1 MIGRAAIALLLAA
14 EALAFYTVG
23 EVLMRIFPEG
33 SNELVSAPGFVVV
46 AFVAF
51 LTPVLLDW
59 FAVEG
64 GKRAATIGVVGLV
77 VLYGALRL
85 QYAHDFALWDF
96 GWAVDFVL
104 ETGTL
109 KEWIPPVVTSSILLL
124 LTWAWAAWRARSGVW
139 LEAAPRALAVPFAV
153 VTLAL
158 LVTAGSD
165 ESEVVT
171 RSGVVFYGVALGA
184 LACSQLALSG
194 ATIGSL
200 RAGGVTTVMLVGTGA
215 VAVLGVLLIGVLL
228 DPIIDLLSTPVT
240 AVGKAIFWV
249 LYWGL
254 LFPIAWVLTNF
265 FEFIFGLLSGGGNEA
280 EQIQPPAPV
289 FGTEEPAPAEEGDSL
304 ASRIA
309 RYVLAGGAMFLGV
322 AIVAG
327 VILILAI
334 LRRRAE
340 DTGAEAAESERA
352 GSFGDDLLG
361 AARNLFRRE
370 HDRQPTG
377 EGAVRLYLEVLESA
391 RRAGKPRS
399 DGQTPHEFA
408 PVLANAFHG
417 QVTDEITAAFEY
429 ARYAGHPPDEATLTD
444 LRRRWEQSD

>member
-23 EVLMRIFPEG
+23 ELFMRIFPDG
-33 SNELVSAPGFVVV
+33 SNELVSAPAFVVV
-46 AFVAF
+46 AFAAF
-51 LTPVLLDW
+51 LTPALLDW

-64 GKRAATIGVVGLV
+64 GRRATTIGLVGLV
-77 VLYGALRL
+77 VLYGAMRL

-96 GWAVDFVL
+96 GWVVDFVI
-104 ETGTL
+104 ETGTV
-109 KEWIPPVVTSSILLL
+109 KEWIPPVIMSGILLL
-124 LTWAWAAWRARSGVW
+124 ATWAWAAWRARSGVW

-158 LVTAGSD
+158 LFAAA
-165 ESEVVT
+165 SEQSEFVT
-171 RSGVVFYGVALGA
+171 RGGVVFYGVALGA

-200 RAGGVTTVMLVGTGA
+200 RSGGVTTLMLVGTGA
-215 VAVLGVLLIGVLL
+215 FAVLGVLLIGVLL
-228 DPIIDLLSTPVT
+228 DPLIDLLTTPVA
-240 AVGKAIFWV
+240 AVGKALFWF
-249 LYWGL
+249 LYWAL
-254 LFPIAWVLTNF
+254 LFPVAWFLTNF
-265 FEFIFGLLSGGGNEA
+265 FEFLLGLLGAGGNEA
-280 EQIQPPAPV
+280 EQIQPPAPA
-289 FGTEEPAPAEEGDSL
+289 FGTEEPAPEEEGDSV

-309 RYVLAGGAMFLGV
+309 RYVLAGGAIFLGV

-340 DTGAEAAESERA
+340 DAGAEASESESA
-352 GSFGDDLLG
+352 GGLGDDLRG

-370 HDRQPTG
+370 RGRQPTG

-391 RRAGKPRS
+391 RRAGRPRS

-417 QVTDEITAAFEY
+417 DVTDEITAAFEY
-429 ARYAGHPPDEATLTD
+429 ARYAGRPPGEAALTD
-444 LRRRWEQSD
+444 LRQRWERSG